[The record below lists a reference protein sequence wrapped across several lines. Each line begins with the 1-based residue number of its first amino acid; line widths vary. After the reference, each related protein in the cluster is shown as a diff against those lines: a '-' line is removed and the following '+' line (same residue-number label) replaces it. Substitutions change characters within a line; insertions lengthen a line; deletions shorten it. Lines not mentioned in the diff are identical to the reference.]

1 MKKWIKRILLLTICL
16 ALAIIPVFL
25 ILSQIDYFKQG
36 NGPIIIL
43 IIISSITVLYYG
55 IMIPLIIIQERK
67 IKRNDRSQNWK
78 SEI

>member
-36 NGPIIIL
+36 NCPIIKL

-67 IKRNDRSQNWK
+67 IKRNDRSQN
-78 SEI
+78 

>member
-67 IKRNDRSQNWK
+67 IKRNDCSQNW
-78 SEI
+78 EH

>member
-1 MKKWIKRILLLTICL
+1 MIMKKWIKRILLLTICL

-67 IKRNDRSQNWK
+67 IKRNDCSQN
-78 SEI
+78 

>member
-43 IIISSITVLYYG
+43 IIISSITILYYG

-67 IKRNDRSQNWK
+67 IKRNDCSQN
-78 SEI
+78 

>member
-1 MKKWIKRILLLTICL
+1 MIMKKWIKRILLLTICL

-67 IKRNDRSQNWK
+67 IKRNDRSQN
-78 SEI
+78 

>member
-1 MKKWIKRILLLTICL
+1 MIMKKWIKRILLLTICL

-36 NGPIIIL
+36 NGPIIKL

-67 IKRNDRSQNWK
+67 IKRNDRSQN
-78 SEI
+78 

>member
-67 IKRNDRSQNWK
+67 IKRNDRSQNW
-78 SEI
+78 EH